1 MIDYLTGTEKLNS
14 VKDLKIDYVV
24 GIETSGFCLGTLV
37 ADILNLPF
45 VRVWV
50 QLLKI
55 PRPYLYGGI
64 VTLALL
70 GAYALN
76 SSTFDLQI
84 ALAIGILGFLFRR
97 FGVPLTPLIIGLIM
111 GPLAEV
117 QFKRALQISN
127 GDYGILIEGFLP
139 KALYTLMF
147 ILLLLPVIYKA
158 INKRKQRELVS

>member
-1 MIDYLTGTEKLNS
+1 
-14 VKDLKIDYVV
+14 
-24 GIETSGFCLGTLV
+24 
-37 ADILNLPF
+37 
-45 VRVWV
+45 
-50 QLLKI
+50 
-55 PRPYLYGGI
+55 

>member
-1 MIDYLTGTEKLNS
+1 MLF
-14 VKDLKIDYVV
+14 
-24 GIETSGFCLGTLV
+24 ETNPQIVWGLIASLFIGNTLLLV
-37 ADILNLPF
+37 LNLPF
-45 VRVWV
+45 IRVWIL
-50 QLLKI
+50 LLKI